1 MDSVIYYVPTPR
13 KPRRKELETCPRF
26 GATLSAKWNPHDAK
40 FEEGEI
46 AMNGAYPRKQL
57 DGVRTTVD
65 TESDDMDLDS
75 GDDTD
80 SDDNSDELTES
91 QETLGANLGE
101 DLHLQ
106 WLQLLAQP
114 RNISAIGIA
123 EDGMLFDRMLRN
135 RNISDRHLQDSTQGD
150 RYTSNSN
157 LQDEMNECY
166 DTFETKDCEIER
178 TINSIHLG
186 ETVRKVNAIHTP
198 LQEKVTP
205 NGTDIS
211 EIATT
216 REVINISAVHR
227 NYRGIKLPED
237 KAVSFGDKVSFKL
250 PNQDVIWLGS
260 NHGTIP
266 LTDNSKK
273 GDCPEGDS
281 QP

>member
-1 MDSVIYYVPTPR
+1 
-13 KPRRKELETCPRF
+13 
-26 GATLSAKWNPHDAK
+26 
-40 FEEGEI
+40 
-46 AMNGAYPRKQL
+46 
-57 DGVRTTVD
+57 
-65 TESDDMDLDS
+65 
-75 GDDTD
+75 
-80 SDDNSDELTES
+80 
-91 QETLGANLGE
+91 
-101 DLHLQ
+101 
-106 WLQLLAQP
+106 
-114 RNISAIGIA
+114 
-123 EDGMLFDRMLRN
+123 
-135 RNISDRHLQDSTQGD
+135 
-150 RYTSNSN
+150 
-157 LQDEMNECY
+157 MNECY
-166 DTFETKDCEIER
+166 DTFESDDCETER
-178 TINSIHLG
+178 TVNSIHLG